1 MKKTIGRFDYR
12 IYKMRGKDRL
22 PFSPIVEITL
32 DNWSSD
38 KRNGTPII
46 SPHLMTASEIDHYVA
61 ALKKDLDAVRLQA
74 KAALTLARA
83 ETRAIV
89 SSRRR

>member
-12 IYKMRGKDRL
+12 IYKMGGKDRL
-22 PFSPIVEITL
+22 PFNPIVQIIL

-38 KRNGTPII
+38 EHNGTPII
-46 SPHLMTASEIDHYVA
+46 SPHLMTASEIDHYVT
-61 ALKKDLDAVRLQA
+61 ALKKDLDAVRVTA
-74 KAALTLARA
+74 KAALTLAKA